1 MKHLLHAALLGLS
14 LSATPLSAEVLRV
27 APFDQAQQ
35 QPGFV
40 AYRDA
45 FLKAVLARDIPAML
59 DFVSPDVELSFGGD
73 AGHEAFVRFL
83 TVPSELLSPE
93 YRDQAGEMRAEY
105 WGALETVL
113 RGGGAFQDDG
123 TFYAPYTAA
132 VDLPEQFTPYDTFFV
147 IGTDVPLRARP
158 NGLSKIVARMD
169 HEVLLAVY
177 QENEPKR
184 FRKVERGNGQEGFV
198 RRDQLRSVVDYRAL
212 FTRESGTW
220 QMFLFLAGD

>member
-1 MKHLLHAALLGLS
+1 M
-14 LSATPLSAEVLRV
+14 
-27 APFDQAQQ
+27 
-35 QPGFV
+35 
-40 AYRDA
+40 
-45 FLKAVLARDIPAML
+45 
-59 DFVSPDVELSFGGD
+59 
-73 AGHEAFVRFL
+73 
-83 TVPSELLSPE
+83 
-93 YRDQAGEMRAEY
+93 
-105 WGALETVL
+105 
-113 RGGGAFQDDG
+113 
-123 TFYAPYTAA
+123 
-132 VDLPEQFTPYDTFFV
+132 